1 MSSIFRIT
9 DPIPSDHSIDK
20 YEDIEYEPVA
30 GTNLNSSGG
39 DIRLTI
45 ETQDI
50 FTLPS
55 ESFLIIEGELKKHDN
70 NRYGD
75 NDAIS
80 LTNNGMMHLLKR
92 IRYDLS
98 GQEIESLVHPGQA
111 TTMLG
116 LLKYPDDFSKSKGL
130 NQLWCKDTTDTAV
143 LADNK
148 GFKTIHDYIITNSR
162 PRGSFS
168 LRIPLKHIFGFCGDY
183 DKVVYGLK
191 HNLTLTRNDDNDAI
205 FKSNVVDGGGNPV
218 IVNGKVVLSKISWF
232 MPHVTPADK
241 DKMELYKIIERKE
254 KIPVGYRMIQCD
266 SASIP
271 QNSTSFSWRLSVK
284 SSPEVPRFIIVGFQ
298 SGKSGDQMQNP
309 SIFDNVSVTNI
320 YVMLNSIR
328 YPTTDYNIVFVGQ
341 KFSRVYGDAV
351 EFRSKFFNMDELV
364 SNPNITPEDYRQ
376 LYPLFLIDVSKQSE
390 KLKYSTT
397 DIQIKMHF
405 SQGIA
410 ANTQTYAVIIS
421 DRLINFQSDGNKFS
435 VVFLK
440 NNFFYLSFF
449 LVYKNEC

>member
-1 MSSIFRIT
+1 MIALISTKILSMNRLL
-9 DPIPSDHSIDK
+9 
-20 YEDIEYEPVA
+20 
-30 GTNLNSSGG
+30 GTNLNSSDA

-50 FTLPS
+50 FTHPS
-55 ESFLIIEGELKKHDN
+55 ESFLIIEGELKKNDN
-70 NRYGD
+70 NRCARD
-75 NDAIS
+75 DPIS
-80 LTNNGMMHLLKR
+80 LTNNGMMHLFKR

-98 GQEIESLVHPGQA
+98 GQEIESLLHPGQA

-130 NQLWCKDTTDTAV
+130 NQLWYKDTADTAV
-143 LADNK
+143 LDDNV
-148 GFKTIHDYIITNSR
+148 GFKIRHDYIIANSQ

-168 LRIPLKHIFGFCGDY
+168 FRIPLKHIFGFCGDY

-191 HNLTLTRNDDNDAI
+191 HNLTLTRNDNDAI
-205 FKSNVVDGGGNPV
+205 YRGANNAAGNPFTPPK
-218 IVNGKVVLSKISWF
+218 IVLSKISWF

-241 DKMELYKIIERKE
+241 DKLELYKIIERKE

-266 SASIP
+266 SATIP

-298 SGKSGDQMQNP
+298 SGKSGNQQENP
-309 SIFDNVSVTNI
+309 SIFDNVNVSNI
-320 YVMLNSIR
+320 YAMLNSVR
-328 YPTTDYNIVFVGQ
+328 YPTADYNISFLAQ
-341 KFSRVYGDAV
+341 KFSRVYGDVA

-364 SNPNITPEDYRQ
+364 SSPNITPSDYKE
-376 LYPLFLIDVSKQSE
+376 LYPLFLFDVSKQSE

-405 SQGIA
+405 SAGIP
-410 ANTQTYAVIIS
+410 ANTQAYAVIIS

-435 VVFLK
+435 VVF
-440 NNFFYLSFF
+440 
-449 LVYKNEC
+449 

>member
-1 MSSIFRIT
+1 MNSILRIT
-9 DPIPSDHSIDK
+9 DPILSDDSIDK
-20 YEDIEYEPVA
+20 YEDIEYEPVV
-30 GTNLNSSGG
+30 GTNLNSSGQ
-39 DIRLTI
+39 DIRLVI

-50 FTLPS
+50 FTHPS
-55 ESFLIIEGELKKHDN
+55 ESFLIIEGELRKTDN
-70 NRYGD
+70 NRYAD
-75 NDAIS
+75 DDDIA
-80 LTNNGMMHLLKR
+80 LTNNGIMHLFKR

-98 GQEIESLVHPGQA
+98 GQEIENIVNVGQA
-111 TTMLG
+111 TMMLG

-130 NQLWCKDTTDTAV
+130 NQLWYKDTTGTAS
-143 LADNK
+143 LDNNV
-148 GFKTIHDYIITNSR
+148 GIEIRHDYIINNSR

-168 LRIPLKHIFGFCGDY
+168 FRIPLKHIFGFCGDY

-205 FKSNVVDGGGNPV
+205 FKTDRQAGAPAADVV
-218 IVNGKVVLSKISWF
+218 VNGKVVLSKITWF

-271 QNSTSFSWRLSVK
+271 QATSFSWRLSVK
-284 SSPEVPRFIIVGFQ
+284 SSPEVPRFIIVRFQ
-298 SGKSGDQMQNP
+298 TAKSSNQKANP
-309 SIFDNVSVTNI
+309 SIFDNVNVKNI
-320 YVMLNSIR
+320 YVMLNSAR
-328 YPTTDYNIVFVGQ
+328 YPTADYNIVFVGQ
-341 KFSRVYGDAV
+341 KFSRVYGDVA

-364 SNPNITPEDYRQ
+364 SSPNINPSDYRT
-376 LYPLFLIDVSKQSE
+376 LYPLFLFDVSKQSE

-405 SQGIA
+405 NANVA
-410 ANTQTYAVIIS
+410 ANTKAYAVIIS

-435 VVFLK
+435 VVF
-440 NNFFYLSFF
+440 
-449 LVYKNEC
+449 

>member
-1 MSSIFRIT
+1 MNSIPRIT
-9 DPIPSDHSIDK
+9 DPIPSDNSIDI
-20 YEDIEYEPVA
+20 YEEIVYEPVA
-30 GTNLNSSGG
+30 GTNLNASGQ

-50 FTLPS
+50 FTHPS
-55 ESFLIIEGELKKHDN
+55 ESFLIVEGRLLKTN
-70 NRYGD
+70 NNSYG
-75 NDAIS
+75 NDDLIT
-80 LTNNGMMHLLKR
+80 LTNNGIMHLFKR

-130 NQLWCKDTTDTAV
+130 NQLWYKDTTENAND
-143 LADNK
+143 DNV
-148 GFKTIHDYIITNSR
+148 GYLYRRYYIIKNSD
-162 PRGSFS
+162 PEGSFS
-168 LRIPLKHIFGFCGDY
+168 FRIPLKHIFGFCEDY

-205 FKSNVVDGGGNPV
+205 FRAVNDAAGNA
-218 IVNGKVVLSKISWF
+218 IANGKVILSEVSWF

-254 KIPVGYRMIQCD
+254 KLPVGYRMLQCD

-298 SGKSGDQMQNP
+298 TAKSGSQVVNP
-309 SIFDNVSVTNI
+309 SVFDDVNVSNI
-320 YVMLNSIR
+320 YAMLNSMR
-328 YPTTDYNIVFVGQ
+328 YPTTDYNISFLGQ
-341 KFSRVYGDAV
+341 KFSREYGDAA
-351 EFRSKFFNMDELV
+351 EFRSKFFNMDELI
-364 SNPNITPEDYRQ
+364 SSPNINPTEYRN
-376 LYPLFLIDVSKQSE
+376 LYPLFLFDVSKQSK

-405 SQGIA
+405 SAGVPL
-410 ANTQTYAVIIS
+410 NTQAYAVIIS

-435 VVFLK
+435 VV
-440 NNFFYLSFF
+440 Y
-449 LVYKNEC
+449 

>member
-1 MSSIFRIT
+1 MNSILRIT
-9 DPIPSDHSIDK
+9 DPILKDDSIDK
-20 YEDIEYEPVA
+20 YEEIEYEPVA
-30 GTNLNSSGG
+30 GTNLNSSGQ

-50 FTLPS
+50 FTHPS
-55 ESFLIIEGELKKHDN
+55 ESYLIVEGRLLKGDN
-70 NRYGD
+70 NSYGN
-75 NDAIS
+75 NDLIT
-80 LTNNGMMHLLKR
+80 LTNNGIMHLFKR

-98 GQEIESLVHPGQA
+98 GQEIENIMNVGQA

-116 LLKYPDDFSKSKGL
+116 LLKYTEDFSRSKGL
-130 NQLWCKDTTDTAV
+130 NQLWYMDTTANAEDANNGF
-143 LADNK
+143 DNRRV
-148 GFKTIHDYIITNSR
+148 YIVPNSN

-168 LRIPLKHIFGFCGDY
+168 FRIPLKHIFGFCEDY

-191 HNLTLTRNDDNDAI
+191 HNLTLTRNDDNNAIYKTDAQAG
-205 FKSNVVDGGGNPV
+205 NPAVDVVVDGKV
-218 IVNGKVVLSKISWF
+218 ILSKISWF

-271 QNSTSFSWRLSVK
+271 QANAFSWRLSVK

-298 SGKSGDQMQNP
+298 TDKIGSQKTNP
-309 SIFDNVSVTNI
+309 SLFNNVNVSNI
-320 YVMLNSIR
+320 YVMLNSTR
-328 YPTTDYNIVFVGQ
+328 YPTADYNISFLGQ
-341 KFSRVYGDAV
+341 KYSRVYGDVA
-351 EFRSKFFNMDELV
+351 EFRSKFFNIDELI
-364 SNPNITPEDYRQ
+364 SNPSINIGYYRL
-376 LYPLFLIDVSKQSE
+376 LYPLFLFDVSKQSE

-405 SQGIA
+405 SA
-410 ANTQTYAVIIS
+410 NVPANTQAYAVIIS

-435 VVFLK
+435 VV
-440 NNFFYLSFF
+440 
-449 LVYKNEC
+449 V

>member
-1 MSSIFRIT
+1 MNSILRIT
-9 DPIPSDHSIDK
+9 DPILKDDSIDK

-30 GTNLNSSGG
+30 GTNLNSPGQ

-50 FTLPS
+50 FTHPS
-55 ESFLIIEGELKKHDN
+55 ESYLIIEGELKKNDN
-70 NRYGD
+70 NRYAD
-75 NDAIS
+75 NDPIA
-80 LTNNGMMHLLKR
+80 LTNNGIMHLFKR

-130 NQLWCKDTTDTAV
+130 NQLWYKDSTNTAV
-143 LADNK
+143 LADNH
-148 GFKTIHDYIITNSR
+148 GFRARHEYIITISR

-168 LRIPLKHIFGFCGDY
+168 FRIPLKHIFGFCEDY

-205 FKSNVVDGGGNPV
+205 YRGANAAAGGALAV
-218 IVNGKVVLSKISWF
+218 GKVELKKISWF
-232 MPHVTPADK
+232 MPHVMPADE

-271 QNSTSFSWRLSVK
+271 QASTNFSWRLSVK

-298 SGKSGDQMQNP
+298 AGKSGNQEQNP
-309 SIFDNVSVTNI
+309 SIFDNVNVSNI
-320 YVMLNSIR
+320 YAMLNSTR
-328 YPTTDYNIVFVGQ
+328 YPTADYNITFVGQ
-341 KFSRVYGDAV
+341 KFSRVYGDVA
-351 EFRSKFFNMDELV
+351 EFRAQFFNMDELV
-364 SNPNITPEDYRQ
+364 SNPNIGPAEFRA
-376 LYPLFLIDVSKQSE
+376 LYPLFLFDVSKQSE

-405 SQGIA
+405 SLALA
-410 ANTQTYAVIIS
+410 AVTQAYAVIIS

-435 VVFLK
+435 VVT
-440 NNFFYLSFF
+440 
-449 LVYKNEC
+449 